1 MVGLALLPRQRF
13 REIPLTRGTFEDG
26 LFQDMM
32 WSDPQDERGVRPS
45 TRGAGH
51 FFGKDVTAGF
61 CRHNNLHLV
70 IRSHE
75 CVQDGFEFTHKTQL
89 LTLFSASNYCGDTD
103 NMGAFVVFKSADMQA
118 NIEQFMASQPT
129 STGPSKLA
137 RTHKAVIA
145 KLVDLI
151 CASKHDL
158 YWYFS
163 HLDSR
168 HTGTVS
174 RVEWAD
180 ALKTVLKLDLPFM
193 RLVGDLAT
201 VGKDGRVNYGNFLD
215 RYKVDVGVSADWH
228 EKMVERVYEKLVV
241 ACADATEAYRMFDV
255 NDDGTVEYHEF
266 VNALKKLDL
275 GLSDAQLFDF
285 MGYLDEDRDS
295 HIDFDE
301 FVARFQV
308 IHQRRL
314 NAGVSGT
321 WHCTR
326 PGVQRRRRL
335 LSHPPCRCCGAQTR
349 SASGPRQNW
358 RSWGPSFSPPTAHT
372 TSSRS
377 MTHPR
382 PAR

>member
-1 MVGLALLPRQRF
+1 
-13 REIPLTRGTFEDG
+13 
-26 LFQDMM
+26 MM